1 MVVKAALRLVLMAN
15 DTVVA
20 ESEDPALWQKVL
32 FAINS
37 GGRPTPE
44 LGSVADT
51 DDHQAPDN
59 GLESDVAVA
68 RLAQDIGV
76 SVTEI
81 KGACDPRTEVPYLTL
96 DPRYWEALKRNTPAR
111 GRGSISP
118 MALAATLIALWFRAA
133 KLGSPTQA
141 QAKAVLDTMDQED
154 KNPSRAIKISDW
166 LQQKPGGGIAL
177 NPARI
182 TRATQLARAFCLQ
195 EPLNEQGD

>member
-1 MVVKAALRLVLMAN
+1 MSHASPASRSFRSRGGS
-15 DTVVA
+15 A
-20 ESEDPALWQKVL
+20 EREAPAP
-32 FAINS
+32 
-37 GGRPTPE
+37 G
-44 LGSVADT
+44 D
-51 DDHQAPDN
+51 

-68 RLAQDIGV
+68 RFAQDIGV
-76 SVTEI
+76 SVRDI
-81 KGACDPRTEVPYLTL
+81 KGACDPRTDVPYLTL

-111 GRGSISP
+111 GRGAISP

-133 KLGSPTQA
+133 KLGTPTQA

-182 TRATQLARAFCLQ
+182 TRAVQLARAFCLQ
-195 EPLNEQGD
+195 QAPNGQNE